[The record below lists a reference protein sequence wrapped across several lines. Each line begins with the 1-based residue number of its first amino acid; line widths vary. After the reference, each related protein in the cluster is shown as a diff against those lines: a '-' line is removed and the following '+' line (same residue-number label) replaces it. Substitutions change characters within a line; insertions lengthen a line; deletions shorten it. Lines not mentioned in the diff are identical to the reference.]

1 MPPRYQDPPYS
12 STYRYTTR
20 PTSPHRTRT
29 RTRLDLVDNDTL
41 AFASPLDAGIGL
53 DRVGDYVARRLV
65 PAVLGRSDRPLRLV
79 MNFGTLHL
87 ADDGGQGRRGSAAG
101 TGASNAVV
109 YNAPGCVMTMG
120 GGRMDGE
127 AGYGYGYGAGV
138 AVCERCFRRRG
149 VGSESGYCVECELDM
164 GTGTGTRRGERAG
177 IDGVRYGYAGEG
189 SEWLTRDERD
199 RETLREMDER
209 LRELEWARKMRRERE
224 RRAAGTGGYY
234 SDFEREEVRYGTGRD
249 GGRYA
254 GRRW

>member
-1 MPPRYQDPPYS
+1 MAPRYHDPPYS
-12 STYRYTTR
+12 STYRYTTV
-20 PTSPHRTRT
+20 PPSPHRTRT
-29 RTRLDLVDNDTL
+29 RSRLDHDDTAIL
-41 AFASPLDAGIGL
+41 YPTLDAGIGL

-87 ADDGGQGRRGSAAG
+87 ADDDSRQARTGA
-101 TGASNAVV
+101 GASNAVV
-109 YNAPGCVMTMG
+109 YNAPGCVMNMGG

-127 AGYGYGYGAGV
+127 VGYGYGYGLGAGV

-149 VGSESGYCVECELDM
+149 VGSESGYCVECEIDM
-164 GTGTGTRRGERAG
+164 GTRGRERAG

-199 RETLREMDER
+199 REALREMDER
-209 LRELEWARKMRRERE
+209 LRELEWARKMRREGE
-224 RRAAGTGGYY
+224 RRAGGAGGYY
-234 SDFEREEVRYGTGRD
+234 SDFEREEIRYGTGRD